1 MRHRRIVENASSI
14 SNNMPSEH
22 NDDFELVFD
31 NNINIQ
37 NNVPQVA
44 NNAELPAS

>member
-1 MRHRRIVENASSI
+1 MRHRRIVENVSSI

-22 NDDFELVFD
+22 NDFELVFD